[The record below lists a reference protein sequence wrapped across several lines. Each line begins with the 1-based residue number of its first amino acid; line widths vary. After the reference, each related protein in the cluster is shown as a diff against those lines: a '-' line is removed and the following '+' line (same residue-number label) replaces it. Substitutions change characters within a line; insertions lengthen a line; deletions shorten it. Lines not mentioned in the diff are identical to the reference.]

1 MGSNTCWVKWIWSEY
16 EIGIIIPSLQVW
28 TLGKERL
35 RNLCYLVAELVGKE
49 VSPGEGAD
57 EKLRD
62 SETAD
67 LHEVW

>member
-1 MGSNTCWVKWIWSEY
+1 M
-16 EIGIIIPSLQVW
+16 W

-62 SETAD
+62 SKTAD